1 VTRIRNSNIDVD
13 QPILHANRFEVLKAR
28 AEATL
33 DVRREKLAGMLFD
46 EERAL
51 QAELVADQVTPE
63 ERHAALV
70 ERARALVAKREEE
83 RAQFAE
89 QQLYRQWRAGCD
101 GVRQGDSN
109 AMKEC
114 ALAGRSAQVERK
126 AAEKEQALLEK
137 IAHDEAYERE
147 RLKKEARYLS
157 DVEERKKRDDEGV
170 RLLNEQLVENRERR
184 AELDDAKKR
193 DVQELKAKWA
203 ADDDAAAADAAA
215 KAEKEKRIAEELKV
229 FNAQRRL
236 ELAAAKVDEEDFK
249 KKLLDDAM
257 AQIAAEEAR
266 EAELKERKKEQD
278 LLYREHLS
286 KLMVKGA
293 LDETERD
300 RLIAEEQAKYDAKR
314 QEEKDREERARAQL
328 MAEVFADRERQLAA
342 KAARR
347 LVAVEDKAEERR
359 RMEVELAEIAVAESE
374 HSAALNAVQ
383 VQNRLDIEAQIRY
396 RDSIAA
402 KQKEEKRRQWESSMR
417 AEADYQR
424 MIENDQRQVKP
435 ATPNYARKS
444 TAWFD

>member
-1 VTRIRNSNIDVD
+1 MTRIRNSNIDVD

-278 LLYREHLS
+278 L
-286 KLMVKGA
+286 A
-293 LDETERD
+293 LERF
-300 RLIAEEQAKYDAKR
+300 Y
-314 QEEKDREERARAQL
+314 
-328 MAEVFADRERQLAA
+328 
-342 KAARR
+342 
-347 LVAVEDKAEERR
+347 
-359 RMEVELAEIAVAESE
+359 
-374 HSAALNAVQ
+374 
-383 VQNRLDIEAQIRY
+383 
-396 RDSIAA
+396 
-402 KQKEEKRRQWESSMR
+402 
-417 AEADYQR
+417 
-424 MIENDQRQVKP
+424 
-435 ATPNYARKS
+435 
-444 TAWFD
+444 

>member
-1 VTRIRNSNIDVD
+1 
-13 QPILHANRFEVLKAR
+13 
-28 AEATL
+28 
-33 DVRREKLAGMLFD
+33 
-46 EERAL
+46 
-51 QAELVADQVTPE
+51 
-63 ERHAALV
+63 
-70 ERARALVAKREEE
+70 LVAKREEE

-170 RLLNEQLVENRERR
+170 RLLNEQLVENQERR

-402 KQKEEKRRQWESSMR
+402 KQTEEKRRQWESSMR